1 MAVRPKTYFVKMTD
15 NTDGTFTI
23 SESKVLDKVNQH
35 ARHWRSFDKRR
46 LTSKLRSSVLVT
58 K

>member
-1 MAVRPKTYFVKMTD
+1 MAIRPKTYFVKMTD
-15 NTDGTFTI
+15 NTDGTLTI

-35 ARHWRSFDKRR
+35 ARHWRSFDKRK
-46 LTSKLRSSVLVT
+46 LTSKLRNSVLVT

>member
-1 MAVRPKTYFVKMTD
+1 MAIRPKTYFVKMTD

-23 SESKVLDKVNQH
+23 SETKVLDKVNQH
-35 ARHWRSFDKRR
+35 TRHWRNFDKRK
-46 LTSKLRSSVLVT
+46 LTSKLRNSVLVT

>member
-1 MAVRPKTYFVKMTD
+1 MAIRPKTYFVKMTD

-35 ARHWRSFDKRR
+35 ARHWRSFDKRK
-46 LTSKLRSSVLVT
+46 LTSKLRVADLFT

>member
-1 MAVRPKTYFVKMTD
+1 MAIRPKTYFVKMTD

-46 LTSKLRSSVLVT
+46 LTSKLRNSLFLT

>member
-1 MAVRPKTYFVKMTD
+1 MAIRPKTYFVKMTD

-35 ARHWRSFDKRR
+35 TRHWRSFDKRK
-46 LTSKLRSSVLVT
+46 LTSKLRNSVLVT

>member
-1 MAVRPKTYFVKMTD
+1 MAIRPKTYFVKMTD

-35 ARHWRSFDKRR
+35 ARHWRSFDKRK
-46 LTSKLRSSVLVT
+46 LTSKLRNSVLLT

>member
-1 MAVRPKTYFVKMTD
+1 MTD

-35 ARHWRSFDKRR
+35 ARHWRSFDKRK
-46 LTSKLRSSVLVT
+46 LTSKLRNSVLVT

>member
-1 MAVRPKTYFVKMTD
+1 MAIRPKTYFVKMTD

-23 SESKVLDKVNQH
+23 SESKVLDKVNQYT
-35 ARHWRSFDKRR
+35 RHWRSFDKRK
-46 LTSKLRSSVLVT
+46 LTSKLRNSVLVT